1 MVMTQMCCDTTARE
15 AAHRGFRVTLL
26 ADATAAMDVTG
37 PDGVVIPHDV
47 VHRTHLGSLNGFLAE
62 VKRTEEVTR

>member
-1 MVMTQMCCDTTARE
+1 
-15 AAHRGFRVTLL
+15 
-26 ADATAAMDVTG
+26 MDVTG

-62 VKRTEEVTR
+62 VRSSADVMSSTQGSRQG